1 MQFVSELLSD
11 KGRTVFSIHPGA
23 MVLDAIR
30 EMDARGVGALVV
42 LEENVLKG
50 VVSERD
56 YARRVIL
63 RGRRSDETRVD
74 EIMTA
79 EVVTVH
85 SSASIDECMQLM
97 TEQRVRHLPV
107 VDQAKVVGVVSIG
120 DLVRAIMHRQRET
133 IEHLKDY
140 IAG

>member
-42 LEENVLKG
+42 LDESALKG

-74 EIMTA
+74 EIMTL
-79 EVVTVH
+79 EVVTVKPG
-85 SSASIDECMQLM
+85 ASIDECMELM
-97 TEQRVRHLPV
+97 TEHRVRHLPV
-107 VDQAKVVGVVSIG
+107 LDEEKVVGVISIG
-120 DLVRAIMHRQRET
+120 DLVRAIMHRQRKT
-133 IEHLKDY
+133 IEHLKGY